1 LGHFAAPTQFRA
13 VFERTLN
20 IEHFLLHEE
29 TTDFFQVNKI
39 LLISILVKDG
49 DCKFFCLV
57 EFVKS
62 FKEDERG
69 GNTFH

>member
-1 LGHFAAPTQFRA
+1 
-13 VFERTLN
+13 
-20 IEHFLLHEE
+20 
-29 TTDFFQVNKI
+29 
-39 LLISILVKDG
+39 VKDG

-69 GNTFH
+69 GNTFHWFLFKKGS